1 VRLNG
6 KFPRNLTDRE
16 LDWILWML
24 PSEKSGYKDYRSLI
38 EKSVVIGYGKFEGDN
53 LILGQAGDLPDEE
66 SFFTPVVSLGQVETL
81 EAKIQISIHKPHKN
95 QIQVDIVN
103 LNGDT
108 IPDKITEVRRWSY
121 SRWNPGEP
129 SPATGKPVREV
140 KVFSKFESN
149 LILVLSP
156 SDKKIW
162 LHEIDSGVN
171 YIIPV
176 TNFFNELMRQRRD
189 IFEKIGGLNV
199 PLIFENIDKFSD
211 AQINNAFLSYSKI
224 FGKVDVG
231 AYEEMKEKKGFLAF
245 LKRKFKR

>member
-1 VRLNG
+1 
-6 KFPRNLTDRE
+6 
-16 LDWILWML
+16 
-24 PSEKSGYKDYRSLI
+24 
-38 EKSVVIGYGKFEGDN
+38 
-53 LILGQAGDLPDEE
+53 
-66 SFFTPVVSLGQVETL
+66 
-81 EAKIQISIHKPHKN
+81 
-95 QIQVDIVN
+95 
-103 LNGDT
+103 
-108 IPDKITEVRRWSY
+108 
-121 SRWNPGEP
+121 
-129 SPATGKPVREV
+129 
-140 KVFSKFESN
+140 